1 MEKSVKEYKKPCLNK
16 IKIDKDIS
24 LIMLSTPGGGDPP
37 FRRKNPNGPTGN
49 TGRKDQP
56 FPSPFKKQ

>member
-1 MEKSVKEYKKPCLNK
+1 MENSNKEYKKPSLNK

-37 FRRKNPNGPTGN
+37 FRRKNPNGPTGP
-49 TGRKDQP
+49 TGKSHDP
-56 FPSPFKKQ
+56 YPSPFKKN